1 MMKLGNTALR
11 GSDLVSHCPLLYGCF
26 VQGRVPH
33 LGPSCRS
40 GWGDFLSNRRT
51 LLTGGVDRT
60 IRRWDA
66 ENRSAANP
74 PEAEVEGP
82 PVFGSE

>member
-11 GSDLVSHCPLLYGCF
+11 GSDLVSHCPLLSVVLF
-26 VQGRVPH
+26 RVGYHTSDLVPV
-33 LGPSCRS
+33 
-40 GWGDFLSNRRT
+40 WAGDFLSNRRT

>member
-1 MMKLGNTALR
+1 
-11 GSDLVSHCPLLYGCF
+11 
-26 VQGRVPH
+26 VPV
-33 LGPSCRS
+33 
-40 GWGDFLSNRRT
+40 WAGDFLSNRRT